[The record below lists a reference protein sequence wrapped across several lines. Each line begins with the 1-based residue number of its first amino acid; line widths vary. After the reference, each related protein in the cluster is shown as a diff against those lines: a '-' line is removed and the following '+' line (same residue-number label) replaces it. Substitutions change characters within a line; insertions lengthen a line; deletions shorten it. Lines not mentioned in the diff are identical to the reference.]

1 MRSVAAGVDTVGI
14 LGPAVVVAASDM
26 ADMADMAGSVFVGV
40 VAAELGMVDIAAA
53 VVAGLGKVD
62 SAVAVAVVLGTA
74 VAVAVAVGLGMVG
87 TADVDRHR
95 LVVPWLPSYTVVQ
108 FVFGFLNNRSCL
120 GWSNHIVG
128 DSNPHRTVFG

>member
-26 ADMADMAGSVFVGV
+26 ADMVDIAGSVFVGV
-40 VAAELGMVDIAAA
+40 VAAELGMVDIAEA
-53 VVAGLGKVD
+53 VVAGLGKLDIVGV
-62 SAVAVAVVLGTA
+62 VAAELGK
-74 VAVAVAVGLGMVG
+74 VG

-95 LVVPWLPSYTVVQ
+95 LVVPWLPSYTVAQ
-108 FVFGFLNNRSCL
+108 FVVGFLNNRSCL

>member
-1 MRSVAAGVDTVGI
+1 LRSVVGGVDTVGI
-14 LGPAVVVAASDM
+14 LGPAVVVAAPDM
-26 ADMADMAGSVFVGV
+26 ADMVDIAGSVFVGV
-40 VAAELGMVDIAAA
+40 VAAELGMVDIAEA

-62 SAVAVAVVLGTA
+62 IVGVVAA
-74 VAVAVAVGLGMVG
+74 GLGKVG

-95 LVVPWLPSYTVVQ
+95 LVVPWPPSYTVAQ
-108 FVFGFLNNRSCL
+108 FVVGFLNNRSCL

>member
-26 ADMADMAGSVFVGV
+26 ADMVDIAGSVFVGV
-40 VAAELGMVDIAAA
+40 VAAELGMVDIAEA
-53 VVAGLGKVD
+53 VVAGLGKLDIVGV
-62 SAVAVAVVLGTA
+62 VAAELGK
-74 VAVAVAVGLGMVG
+74 VG
-87 TADVDRHR
+87 TAEFDRHR
-95 LVVPWLPSYTVVQ
+95 LVVPWLPSYTVAQ
-108 FVFGFLNNRSCL
+108 FVVGFLNNRSCL